1 MRYYKMIE
9 NGYIIAIGIGF
20 DDVEI
25 TADEYAAILKIIQ
38 SKPIAEN
45 GYAYRLKED
54 LTWEMVEIHITEPT
68 EDEGGM
74 PDGYFEN

>member
-25 TADEYAAILKIIQ
+25 TAEEYAAILEIIKT
-38 SKPIAEN
+38 KPVAEN

-54 LTWEMVEIHITEPT
+54 LTWELVEVPIAEQIK
-68 EDEGGM
+68 DEGG
-74 PDGYFEN
+74 DV

>member
-25 TADEYAAILKIIQ
+25 TAEEYAAILEIIK
-38 SKPIAEN
+38 SKPVAEN

-54 LTWEMVEIHITEPT
+54 LTWELVEVPIAEPV
-68 EDEGGM
+68 EDEGG
-74 PDGYFEN
+74 DV